1 MSDDQTNLLPGDPGQ
16 WTPAEKRRHDRM
28 AAFLRALQEE
38 GMIRP
43 ACATCGVDTATVWR
57 WREQYPAFE
66 AAVTQFMT
74 RTRVQTLEE
83 NMYRIANST
92 DPKMAMAA
100 VRANE
105 FLLRAWDRDTYDQAQ
120 RIEQTTTVNHM
131 VQVIHEVRD
140 SHRERQA
147 ERLKRL
153 RTIDAEVKPL
163 PEA

>member
-1 MSDDQTNLLPGDPGQ
+1 MSDYQTNLLPGDPGQ
-16 WTPAEKRRHDRM
+16 WTPAEKKRHKRM
-28 AAFLRALQEE
+28 AAFLQALQEE

-43 ACATCGVDTATVWR
+43 ACLSSGVDATTIWR
-57 WREQYPAFE
+57 WREHYPAFE
-66 AAVTQFMT
+66 AAVTKFMT
-74 RTRVQTLEE
+74 RTRIQTLEE

-131 VQVIHEVRD
+131 VKVVHEVRD
-140 SHRERQA
+140 GHRERQA
-147 ERLKRL
+147 ARLARLK
-153 RTIDAEVKPL
+153 TIDAEVKPL

>member
-1 MSDDQTNLLPGDPGQ
+1 MSDDQINLLPGDPSQ
-16 WTPAEKRRHDRM
+16 WTPAERTRHERM

-38 GMIRP
+38 GMVVP
-43 ACATCGVDTATVWR
+43 ACKASGVDRATVWR

-74 RTRVQTLEE
+74 RTRVEVLEA
-83 NMYRIANST
+83 NMYRIACSE
-92 DPKMAMAA
+92 DPKMSMAA

-105 FLLRAWDRDTYDQAQ
+105 FLLKSWARDTYDQAQ

-131 VQVIHEVRD
+131 VQVVHEVRD
-140 SHRERQA
+140 SHRERQT
-147 ERLKRL
+147 ERLQRL
-153 RTIDAEVKPL
+153 RTINAEVKPL